1 MRKYWS
7 KSWPLILTLLIT
19 TVSYLAVFG
28 FSSTSIDMQLHDTY
42 FVLSPLAFVIPVA
55 FILTVILV
63 TVYQVVNGYK
73 SYVSSLFMFLFL
85 FWLIKNIYIFLG
97 YKGAIIGHYRVTP
110 SVDEP
115 IYPYLYYFDYLLIFL
130 VILFLLNLFML
141 LWNLRKKGFNE
152 YFHVGKRR
160 KA

>member
-1 MRKYWS
+1 MGKYWS

-19 TVSYLAVFG
+19 TVSYLLVFG
-28 FSSTSIDMQLHDTY
+28 FSSTSVDMQLHDTY

-63 TVYQVVNGYK
+63 TVYQVVNSYK

-85 FWLIKNIYIFLG
+85 FWLIKKLYIFLG
-97 YKGAIIGHYRVTP
+97 YKGAIISQYRVTP

-152 YFHVGKRR
+152 YFHIDKRR
-160 KA
+160 KT